1 MFHVKQ
7 RPSCVCT
14 LRLTTFT
21 RDSRWVRCYRDT
33 TSNRESVLC
42 TPPCRFFDVELRSVS
57 LTQSLSA
64 KDSELL
70 QARFCVL
77 NALPDDAL
85 NAEELRRA
93 DVHAT
98 VIDENNVLVRYVKAH
113 EYVAVD
119 TA

>member
-21 RDSRWVRCYRDT
+21 RDSRWARCYTDT

-42 TPPCRFFDVELRSVS
+42 TPLCRFRDSKRRTVS
-57 LTQSLSA
+57 PTQST
-64 KDSELL
+64 SEKHPELF
-70 QARFCVL
+70 QTRFGVL